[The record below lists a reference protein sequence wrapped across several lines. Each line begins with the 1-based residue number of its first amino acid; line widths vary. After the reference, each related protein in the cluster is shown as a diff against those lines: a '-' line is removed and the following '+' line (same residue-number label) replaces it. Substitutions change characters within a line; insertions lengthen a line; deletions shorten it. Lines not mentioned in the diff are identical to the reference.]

1 MSNYIIKSPLLVD
14 LSTEQQQFITGGQSE
29 TTNLGNTPAT
39 VGNGVF
45 GDGFPNTTGN
55 TPLGA
60 SVFGAGFPNPNS
72 FNPFG
77 GNSRGNVTEK
87 INSHQN
93 NAGIVLY

>member
-29 TTNLGNTPAT
+29 PTNLGNS
-39 VGNGVF
+39 VF
-45 GDGFPNTTGN
+45 GDGFPNITGN

-72 FNPFG
+72 FNPLG
-77 GNSRGNVTEK
+77 ANSGGNVTEK
-87 INSHQN
+87 INSNQN